1 MLYNY
6 FLITFR
12 NLIRNY
18 LSTIITI
25 VGFSCGIA
33 AAAVIMAYV
42 DYELSYDQF
51 HKKAERIYRIHLHM
65 TMGGEEKEG
74 PVSPN
79 ILGPVLKE
87 KVPQVEEF
95 VRLYYQYNMDPVIY
109 IGEENFKAD
118 NFFFADS
125 TLFNVFTLD
134 FIRGSGKGL
143 FKQREDVIISEKTAI
158 KYFKSKEVLGKIF
171 YLSEQ
176 QNFIIRGVYKD
187 FPENSHIRPNIIAS
201 ALSSSINRELSWGG
215 ANYYTYLLLTS
226 GTSPSFIEQKIADII
241 QSNGNEWVKNSGM
254 SYTLFPLLKIH
265 LYSRGDFEPSPVGDI
280 DQVYAFILIAIFIV
294 LIASVNYINLSTSKS
309 LERAKEVGLRKMM
322 GGTRKQLIFQFL
334 VESFVITF
342 FSIILSIL
350 ILTLIGSSI
359 NQMMDRQI
367 LNAELLIPHTLFLFI
382 ISGLILTV
390 VAGTYPAFIL
400 TSFLPVHVMRGSF
413 KKSASGILARKS
425 LVVFQFV
432 ISIGLIVGTLIVY
445 KQINYM
451 SHTKLGFDKDH
462 VLVLPLFNITDKN
475 MIFTL
480 KDQLKQH
487 SNIRSVSICSA
498 YPTRT
503 SGGQGIRTEA
513 MDESEESLIW
523 QWRSDPEILD
533 ALGINLI
540 AGRNF
545 IETDKESESKRYI
558 INQTTAKM
566 LNWEPEECI
575 GKKIYISGGE
585 GICIGVVKDF
595 HFTSLKDQ
603 VEPLV
608 FDLNESL
615 MRNLIIRL
623 GEGDVLTTM
632 NYIEEKWE
640 EMIPGRLF
648 DYLFLDESFDN
659 LYKNERKAGKLF
671 AGFTLLAI
679 LIACL
684 GLFGLSVFEAQVRTK
699 EIGIRKVM
707 GSSSV
712 GIFRILIRGFTSL
725 VFIGFLIS
733 VPLTVFIMKGWLN
746 GFAYRIKIGAT
757 EFLLAALVIF
767 FILLTSV
774 SYHAIKAAIQNPVDS
789 LRYE

>member
-1 MLYNY
+1 MLRNY
-6 FLITFR
+6 FLITIR
-12 NLIRNY
+12 NLTRNY
-18 LSTIITI
+18 LGTIITI

-33 AAAVIMAYV
+33 AAVVIMAYV
-42 DYELSYDQF
+42 NYELSYDQF

-109 IGEENFKAD
+109 IGEENFKVD

-125 TLFNVFTLD
+125 TLFNVFTVD
-134 FIRGSGKGL
+134 FIRGSGKGV
-143 FKQREDVIISEKTAI
+143 FKQREDAIISEKTAI

-171 YLSEQ
+171 YLSEE

-201 ALSSSINRELSWGG
+201 AISSTINRELSWGG

-241 QSNGNEWVKNSGM
+241 QTDGNEWVKNSGM

-265 LYSRGDFEPSPVGDI
+265 LYSRGDFEPSPVGDM
-280 DQVYAFILIAIFIV
+280 DQVYAFILIAVFIV
-294 LIASVNYINLSTSKS
+294 LIACVNYINLSTSKS

-342 FSIILSIL
+342 LSIILSIL
-350 ILTLIGSSI
+350 ILTFIGSSI
-359 NQMMDRQI
+359 NQMLDRQI
-367 LNAELLIPHTLFLFI
+367 LNAELLSPNTLFLFI
-382 ISGLILTV
+382 ISSLILSL

-400 TSFLPVHVMRGSF
+400 TSFHPIQVMRSSF

-462 VLVLPLFNITDKN
+462 VLVLPLFNITDK
-475 MIFTL
+475 MMMFTL

-503 SGGQGIRTEA
+503 SGGQSIRTEA

-523 QWRSDPEILD
+523 QWRSEPEILD
-533 ALGINLI
+533 ALGVNLI

-545 IETDKESESKRYI
+545 IETDKVSDSKRYI

-566 LNWEPEECI
+566 LDWEPEECI

-585 GICIGVVKDF
+585 GICIGVVEDF
-595 HFTSLKDQ
+595 HFTSLKNQ

-608 FDLNESL
+608 FNLDESF

-623 GEGDVLTTM
+623 GEGDVMTTM

-684 GLFGLSVFEAQVRTK
+684 GLFGLSIFEAQVRTK

-712 GIFRILIRGFTSL
+712 EIFRLLVRGFTSL

-733 VPLTVFIMKGWLN
+733 VPLTVFIMKEWLN
-746 GFAYRIKIGAT
+746 GFAYRINIGAH

-767 FILLTSV
+767 IILMMSV